1 MPWSLQIKYYSKT
14 KSMTRNSVQSSNLSS
29 VGYDSENQI
38 LEIEF
43 KKSGIYQ
50 YYKVPLNVY
59 NGLMTASSH
68 GEYFN
73 AYIKNNFA
81 YNKIG

>member
-1 MPWSLQIKYYSKT
+1 MPWYLQIKYYSKT

-50 YYKVPLNVY
+50 YYRVPLNVY

-73 AYIKNNFA
+73 AYIKGVYDFK
-81 YNKIG
+81 KIG

>member
-1 MPWSLQIKYYSKT
+1 MFLTQKIKI
-14 KSMTRNSVQSSNLSS
+14 MTRTPVQSSNLSS

-50 YYKVPLNVY
+50 YFKVPVNIY
-59 NGLMTASSH
+59 NGLMNASSH

-73 AYIKNNFA
+73 AYIKNSFS
-81 YNKIG
+81 YNKVG

>member
-1 MPWSLQIKYYSKT
+1 
-14 KSMTRNSVQSSNLSS
+14 MTRISVQSSNLSS

-50 YYKVPLNVY
+50 YFKVPVNIY
-59 NGLMTASSH
+59 NGLMNASSH

-73 AYIKNNFA
+73 AEIKGVYEFT
-81 YNKIG
+81 KK

>member
-1 MPWSLQIKYYSKT
+1 
-14 KSMTRNSVQSSNLSS
+14 MTRNSVQSSNLSS

-73 AYIKNNFA
+73 DYIKNNFA

>member
-1 MPWSLQIKYYSKT
+1 
-14 KSMTRNSVQSSNLSS
+14 MTRNSVQSSNLSS

-59 NGLMTASSH
+59 NGLMNASSH

-73 AYIKNNFA
+73 AYIKGVYDFK
-81 YNKIG
+81 KIG

>member
-1 MPWSLQIKYYSKT
+1 
-14 KSMTRNSVQSSNLSS
+14 MTRNSVQSSNLSS

-59 NGLMTASSH
+59 NGLMNASSH

-73 AYIKNNFA
+73 ANIKNNFEF
-81 YNKIG
+81 NKIS

>member
-1 MPWSLQIKYYSKT
+1 
-14 KSMTRNSVQSSNLSS
+14 MTRNSVQSSNLSS

-50 YYKVPLNVY
+50 FFKVQLNVY
-59 NGLMTASSH
+59 NGLMTASSL

>member
-1 MPWSLQIKYYSKT
+1 
-14 KSMTRNSVQSSNLSS
+14 MTRTSVQSSNLSS

-50 YYKVPLNVY
+50 YFKVPVNIY
-59 NGLMTASSH
+59 NGLMNASSH

-81 YNKIG
+81 YNKVG